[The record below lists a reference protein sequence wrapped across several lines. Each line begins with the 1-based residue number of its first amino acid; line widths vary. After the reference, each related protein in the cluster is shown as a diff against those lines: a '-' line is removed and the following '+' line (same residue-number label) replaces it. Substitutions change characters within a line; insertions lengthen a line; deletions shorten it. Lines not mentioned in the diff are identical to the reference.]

1 MISAIS
7 GLPELVIEKQ
17 NDVHIDIEL
26 NNRLHPDADIKTA
39 QDNKKETAS
48 TKSEVKERKFNQES
62 VDDLNKELKGIFEG
76 SELNVEFKFEKDANQ
91 LIMKL
96 INQETKEVIRQV
108 PPDVMLKIAKIV
120 SAQLG
125 SGALA
130 DAKV

>member
-17 NDVHIDIEL
+17 NDVHVDIEH
-26 NNRLHPDADIKTA
+26 NNRSKTDAEIKLV
-39 QDNKKETAS
+39 QELKKETPSVKA
-48 TKSEVKERKFNQES
+48 EVKEKKYNQDSIDE
-62 VDDLNKELKGIFEG
+62 LNKELNGLLEG
-76 SELNVEFKFEKDANQ
+76 NQLNVEFKFEKEANQ

-96 INQETKEVIRQV
+96 INQETKEVVRQV
-108 PPDVMLKIAKIV
+108 PPDIMLRIAKIV
-120 SAQLG
+120 SSQLG